1 MGFDVGYI
9 AYIYPNSGASLN
21 GSEVYGSLSMGI
33 LTTKLSW
40 GTSGVIDEHARL
52 SFLIEQPLTERLT
65 LEAGVGFRNRENLNS
80 GATDYRLGLTYA
92 LTESLSTSAIW
103 SGADTDRAGPAGK
116 GRLVLGLTQSF

>member
-9 AYIYPNSGASLN
+9 AYIYPDERGLD
-21 GSEVYGSLSMGI
+21 GGEVYGSLSYGI

-40 GTSGVIDEHARL
+40 GTSGSIDDHARL
-52 SFLIEQPLTERLT
+52 SFLIEQPLSERLT
-65 LEAGVGFRNRENLNS
+65 LEAGVGFRNTANLNS

-103 SGADTDRAGPAGK
+103 SGADTNRVGQAGQ
-116 GRLVLGLTQSF
+116 GRLILGLTQSF

>member
-1 MGFDVGYI
+1 M
-9 AYIYPNSGASLN
+9 
-21 GSEVYGSLSMGI
+21 
-33 LTTKLSW
+33 
-40 GTSGVIDEHARL
+40 IDEHARL

-103 SGADTDRAGPAGK
+103 SGADTYRVGPAGK
-116 GRLVLGLTQSF
+116 GRLVLDLTQSF